1 MLSVYF
7 LFCFFLF
14 SFLPFFCFVF
24 SSVLGRGLFCIV
36 LKRERERTWSW
47 EGKGIGRI
55 LEELGEE
62 KNLIKIYCM
71 SQNFNK
77 KKRKGK
83 KGVSFLQQY
92 FLKFGIPKK
101 RFTHAFASQIGS
113 MMVSLL
119 YDMKHLFLM
128 QSFFLSI

>member
-1 MLSVYF
+1 M
-7 LFCFFLF
+7 
-14 SFLPFFCFVF
+14 
-24 SSVLGRGLFCIV
+24 
-36 LKRERERTWSW
+36 
-47 EGKGIGRI
+47 
-55 LEELGEE
+55 ELGGQGDGEDLGGTGGGE
-62 KNLIKIYCM
+62 NLIKIYCM

-128 QSFFLSI
+128 QSFLSI